1 MGFAAQQDALEVD
14 VIRES
19 VAAVC
24 PSCDHKD
31 IVEQEVTEGF
41 NAVSSPVLNTI
52 LEVCRRRSFTA
63 GLSKLLRMPLQVSE
77 AQASGWSLWRFLRL
91 VFYVIRG
98 AVAAASDFVN
108 NPVDMVI
115 AVEPLECPMG

>member
-41 NAVSSPVLNTI
+41 NAVSSPVLSTI
-52 LEVCRRRSFTA
+52 LMSATA

-108 NPVDMVI
+108 NPVDMVT
-115 AVEPLECPMG
+115 AVEPPECPMG